1 MAKQYVSVDRTGP
14 DVIVWDRPVRADG
27 DGDFCRNC
35 QGNPDNYIGR
45 FHKGSVATDC
55 PPGECR
61 EIEGGFPLVI
71 PTVKPRTVQD
81 VKEEIVQKAVVYLLP
96 DQGFRMNFVEVD
108 GAEQKLIALLQ
119 SDESAM
125 KRIGEMVLEDWL
137 AGERRD

>member
-81 VKEEIVQKAVVYLLP
+81 VKEEIVQKAVVYFEGIEEWRSREGNEL
-96 DQGFRMNFVEVD
+96 RMLANE
-108 GAEQKLIALLQ
+108 LRALQ
-119 SDESAM
+119 A
-125 KRIGEMVLEDWL
+125 K
-137 AGERRD
+137 AGQ